1 MTTSTRA
8 IEAWVLHKQWTGDTS
23 ARVSF
28 ITREAGLIQC
38 FYKGGRTPKKQAL
51 LQAFTHLW
59 ISVSERYD
67 RYYAQTIDSMSPTLQ
82 FPVSNSLFAGLYVN
96 EILYYALKPN
106 YPDTELF
113 DAYLFTLNGLAATK
127 DKLIL
132 ESLLRRFE
140 WTLLK
145 SCGYSF
151 SFTHEARTT
160 DLIVADLYYQFVAG
174 EGFVLARS
182 GIIGA
187 HILALAQD
195 DLSDSTYLKSAKI
208 IMRQAID
215 HLLGGK
221 EIKARALYLMGAKV
235 SNSI

>member
-1 MTTSTRA
+1 MTTSPRT
-8 IEAWVLHKQWTGDTS
+8 IEAWVLHKNWSGDTS

-51 LQAFTHLW
+51 LQAFTPLW
-59 ISVSERYD
+59 ISITERYD
-67 RYYAQTIDSMSPTLQ
+67 RYYAQTIESMSPTLQ
-82 FPVSNSLFAGLYVN
+82 FSLSNSLFASLYVN
-96 EILYYALKPN
+96 EILYYTLRPN
-106 YPDTELF
+106 YPDTALF
-113 DAYLFTLNGLAATK
+113 DAYSFTLNGLAATK
-127 DKLIL
+127 DRLIL

-160 DLIVADLYYQFVAG
+160 DLIAADLYYQFVAG
-174 EGFVLARS
+174 EGFFLAPS
-182 GIIGA
+182 GIAGA

-195 DLSDSTYLKSAKI
+195 DLSEPAYLKSAKI
-208 IMRQAID
+208 IMRQAVD

-221 EIKARALYLMGAKV
+221 EIKARALYLMETKA
-235 SNSI
+235 I